1 LKIARRVVR
10 RLLEDGLI
18 LERAN
23 SLAGHSLVLSNR
35 GALRLQAIEVE
46 ARSGYDLSNVAGPQF
61 FHRTLG
67 TCYLLERAAL
77 GDEVCGEYAINTGR
91 GLVGRNEL
99 SERFSK
105 VPDGLIT
112 VPGQARGIDPAFR
125 AADWLEVESSYKRG
139 ADLDRI
145 WGVAYRVGE
154 YLNVCETV
162 VLDRVIIVYDATQ
175 RHERML
181 LNHVE
186 RYLREHPVSN
196 TEAILDSIVLVSCN
210 IALPLVFKGYT
221 ERTALDLLSASRHRR
236 CRASDN

>member
-1 LKIARRVVR
+1 MKVARRVVR
-10 RLLEDGLI
+10 RLLESGLI
-18 LERAN
+18 IERAN

-91 GLVGRNEL
+91 GLVGRDEL

-105 VPDGLIT
+105 VPDGLAT
-112 VPGQARGIDPAFR
+112 VPGQARGLDPALR
-125 AADWLEVESSYKRG
+125 AADWTEVESSYKR
-139 ADLDRI
+139 ASDLDRI

-181 LNHVE
+181 LKHLG
-186 RYLREHPVSN
+186 RYLREHPASN

-221 ERTALDLLSASRHRR
+221 ERTALDILSG
-236 CRASDN
+236 

>member
-1 LKIARRVVR
+1 
-10 RLLEDGLI
+10 
-18 LERAN
+18 
-23 SLAGHSLVLSNR
+23 
-35 GALRLQAIEVE
+35 
-46 ARSGYDLSNVAGPQF
+46 
-61 FHRTLG
+61 
-67 TCYLLERAAL
+67 
-77 GDEVCGEYAINTGR
+77 
-91 GLVGRNEL
+91 
-99 SERFSK
+99 
-105 VPDGLIT
+105 
-112 VPGQARGIDPAFR
+112 
-125 AADWLEVESSYKRG
+125 
-139 ADLDRI
+139 
-145 WGVAYRVGE
+145 
-154 YLNVCETV
+154 